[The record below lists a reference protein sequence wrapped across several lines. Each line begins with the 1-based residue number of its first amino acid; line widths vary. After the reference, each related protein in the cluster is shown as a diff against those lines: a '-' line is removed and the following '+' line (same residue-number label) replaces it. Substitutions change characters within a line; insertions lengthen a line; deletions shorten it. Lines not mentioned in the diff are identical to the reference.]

1 MAYIFEPR
9 ILQQVAVEGIG
20 KNLPVGELIAA
31 VKAELF
37 KRYPGHINPS
47 PKWVFNNA
55 GGAMGALCVLH
66 ASLTEY
72 VIVFG
77 TPVGTEGHSGRFFV
91 DDYFIILAGEQ
102 WAFSAGQFTRETYRP
117 GDLHH
122 LARGEAKQYKV
133 PEMCWA
139 LEYARGPIATMF
151 PFGLIDTFTSTL
163 DFYSLLQTLW
173 VYTKSVTKELLRH
186 GKI

>member
-1 MAYIFEPR
+1 MAYVFETR
-9 ILQQVAVEGIG
+9 ILQQVATDAIR
-20 KNLPVGELIAA
+20 KNLPVEELIST
-31 VKAELF
+31 VTAELY
-37 KRYPGHINPS
+37 KRYPKHIDPS
-47 PKWVFNNA
+47 PTWLFNNA

-72 VIVFG
+72 VIIFG

-117 GDLHH
+117 GDTHH
-122 LARGEAKQYKV
+122 LVRREAKQYRI

-139 LEYARGPIATMF
+139 LEYARGPIITML
-151 PFGLIDTFTSTL
+151 PFGLADSLTSTL
-163 DFYSLLQTLW
+163 DFRNLARTLW
-173 VYTKSVTKELLRH
+173 VYTRSATKELLR